1 MGPTPVMLQALLC
14 RISPVIPTGTFKFGK
29 RLIIFFSRYTDWD
42 KKTLQAL
49 RRISFCLSQP
59 ALTDI
64 KRVGQ
69 GLELSG
75 SRRCLWQ
82 ETEAPDSITGDIN
95 MAAESLKGSLLT
107 ERWKQIKEFLVN
119 WVIIFPP
126 LLLANERD
134 RRETKR
140 QKGKRKAEGQ
150 RERDR
155 EKGEADSIDVTDRR

>member
-1 MGPTPVMLQALLC
+1 MLQALFC
-14 RISPVIPTGTFKFGK
+14 GVSPVILTATFKFGK
-29 RLIIFFSRYTDWD
+29 RLIFFFLKVYWLG
-42 KKTLQAL
+42 KKKKPSSFK
-49 RRISFCLSQP
+49 RISFCLSQP

-95 MAAESLKGSLLT
+95 MAAESLKVLLLR

-126 LLLANERD
+126 LLLANERE
-134 RRETKR
+134 RERERERET
-140 QKGKRKAEGQ
+140 GKRKTGQ
-150 RERDR
+150 RETERKER
-155 EKGEADSIDVTDRR
+155 QRA